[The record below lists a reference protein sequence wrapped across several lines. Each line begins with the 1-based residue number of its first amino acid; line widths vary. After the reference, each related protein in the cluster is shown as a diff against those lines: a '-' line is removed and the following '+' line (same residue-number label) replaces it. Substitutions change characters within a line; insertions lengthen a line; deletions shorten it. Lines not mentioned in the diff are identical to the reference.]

1 MGIIGIVV
9 VGNDK
14 SNMDIIKKVK
24 AIANLRIFKKFIRK
38 TIIYL

>member
-24 AIANLRIFKKFIRK
+24 VMANLRSF
-38 TIIYL
+38 